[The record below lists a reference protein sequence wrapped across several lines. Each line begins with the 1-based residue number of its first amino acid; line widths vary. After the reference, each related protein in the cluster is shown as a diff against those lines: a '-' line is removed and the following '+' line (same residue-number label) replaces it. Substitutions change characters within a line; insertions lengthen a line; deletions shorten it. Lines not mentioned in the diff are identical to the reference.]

1 MRTARTA
8 VVTTAAL
15 VFTTML
21 TVEPASATPGEL
33 DTSFGTGGS
42 TVAFKFTTASAVAVQ
57 RDGKIVVAGQ
67 YQDDVDNDPAFY
79 VGRFQSNGQPDTAF
93 GDGGMVVTDFGASD
107 WASGVVVQKNGRI
120 VAAGITQGS
129 GGSAVALARY
139 TKSGDLDGSFG
150 GDGKVVTDV
159 TPDGLDYATGVAT
172 TPAGRLVVSGIAGQ
186 NAAPDFDGD
195 MLAVRYLASGR
206 RDRSFGRVGIARV
219 DIAGRNDYANDVAVT
234 PKGRVVLAGQTEV
247 EGSDPGGIF
256 TRAVVVALKRDGT
269 RDRRFARRGVSRP
282 AFGGVRATIYQIARR
297 ADGRLLLAGVA
308 EPTGMPELRVGRL
321 RPNGRADKAFS
332 GDGVAAPALPYDL
345 ATGTD
350 VAAVAGGKALVMV
363 ETPQG
368 MVMVRLTARGGL
380 DPTFGTGGSQLLEL
394 NGFAPVMRVVSGG
407 RVVVAGTQR
416 VESEPF
422 VTDPWTV
429 VARFLLN

>member
-42 TVAFKFTTASAVAVQ
+42 TVAFKFTTANAVAVQ

-79 VGRFQSNGQPDTAF
+79 VGRFQSNGQPDPAF
-93 GDGGMVVTDFGASD
+93 GDGGMVITDFGASD
-107 WASGVVVQKNGRI
+107 WATGVAVQKNGRI

-139 TKSGDLDGSFG
+139 TRSGHLDSSFG
-150 GDGKVVTDV
+150 GDGVVVTDV
-159 TPDGLDYATGVAT
+159 TPDGLDYATGVVA
-172 TPAGRLVVSGIAGQ
+172 ARRGRLVVSGVVGQ

-206 RDRSFGRVGIARV
+206 RDRSFGRAGIARV
-219 DIAGRNDYANDVAVT
+219 DIAGRNNYANDLAVT
-234 PKGRVVLAGQTEV
+234 RRGRVLLAGQTEV

-256 TRAVVVALKRDGT
+256 SRAVVARLKRDGT
-269 RDRRFARRGVSRP
+269 RDRRFGKRGIARP
-282 AFGGVRATIYQIARR
+282 AFGGVRATIYQMARR
-297 ADGRLLLAGVA
+297 ADGRLLVAGVA
-308 EPTGMPELRVGRL
+308 EPTGTPELRVGRL
-321 RPNGRADKAFS
+321 RANGRADTSFA
-332 GDGVAAPALPYDL
+332 GDGVAAPELPFDL

-350 VAAVAGGKALVMV
+350 VAPVVGGRTLVMV

-368 MVMVRLTARGGL
+368 MAMVRLQAGGGL
-380 DPTFGTGGSQLLEL
+380 DPTFGTDGSQLLEL
-394 NGFAPVMRVVSGG
+394 DGFAPVMRVVSGG

-416 VESEPF
+416 VETEPF

>member
-79 VGRFQSNGQPDTAF
+79 VGRFQSDGQPDTAF
-93 GDGGMVVTDFGASD
+93 GDGGMVITDFGASD

-139 TKSGDLDGSFG
+139 TTSGDLDGSFG

-269 RDRRFARRGVSRP
+269 RDRRVRQARRQQARLRRRPRDHLPDRTAGRRPVAARRSRGAHRNAGAPRGAPAPQRPRRQGDSRATAWRHRPCPTTSRP
-282 AFGGVRATIYQIARR
+282 APTWQQSPAARR
-297 ADGRLLLAGVA
+297 WSWSR
-308 EPTGMPELRVGRL
+308 
-321 RPNGRADKAFS
+321 RPKAWS
-332 GDGVAAPALPYDL
+332 WCA
-345 ATGTD
+345 
-350 VAAVAGGKALVMV
+350 
-363 ETPQG
+363 
-368 MVMVRLTARGGL
+368 
-380 DPTFGTGGSQLLEL
+380 
-394 NGFAPVMRVVSGG
+394 
-407 RVVVAGTQR
+407 
-416 VESEPF
+416 
-422 VTDPWTV
+422 
-429 VARFLLN
+429 